1 MFEWIIKIYR
11 PGLLLNDFGLQD
23 FVLHEFG
30 TIQIPDTAG
39 AIAAL
44 LISAASIAGGDLL
57 KSLPLLQHKKGIY
70 TTNIW
75 SPWVD

>member
-1 MFEWIIKIYR
+1 MHS
-11 PGLLLNDFGLQD
+11 GTSLLNDFGLQD

-44 LISAASIAGGDLL
+44 LISAASVVGGIVILNL
-57 KSLPLLQHKKGIY
+57 C
-70 TTNIW
+70 
-75 SPWVD
+75 